1 MAESLHHETK
11 KTAPVVKTVR
21 DRLVDFHDRHL
32 QVSPVAADAA
42 KAFESIVPVISS
54 KKGKAVVE
62 KIRPHVASW
71 SKNIEMGTAAVDV
84 TLGLVGAGVAAEG
97 LIGGIL
103 EKRAVEK
110 GASALDTDVQET
122 ALGMMKT
129 DMRPRI
135 KRGLAGIGLGGVFWG
150 LRPVTRIA
158 DAAYRY
164 GAPLARRV
172 VGAVDGI
179 LLRREQ
185 KQEVKRVFVGQGK
198 A

>member
-1 MAESLHHETK
+1 
-11 KTAPVVKTVR
+11 
-21 DRLVDFHDRHL
+21 
-32 QVSPVAADAA
+32 
-42 KAFESIVPVISS
+42 
-54 KKGKAVVE
+54 
-62 KIRPHVASW
+62 
-71 SKNIEMGTAAVDV
+71 MGTAAVDV